1 MKHGTTTGY
10 CYYKCRCEECT
21 KAQRDY
27 MTKYRKTEHG
37 KTRSKLS
44 NDISDIRKQLAA
56 EILKTR
62 YPHLWTVV
70 CNEAEKHSTAMK
82 LKKMEDRRKFNG
94 RSKEKAND

>member
-10 CYYKCRCEECT
+10 CYYKCRCQEC
-21 KAQRDY
+21 KEAQRDY
-27 MTKYRKTEHG
+27 MNKYRKTEHG
-37 KTRSKLS
+37 KTRQKLS

-56 EILKTR
+56 EILKNK

-70 CNEAEKHSTAMK
+70 CNEAEQHATALK

-94 RSKEKAND
+94 RPKAATND